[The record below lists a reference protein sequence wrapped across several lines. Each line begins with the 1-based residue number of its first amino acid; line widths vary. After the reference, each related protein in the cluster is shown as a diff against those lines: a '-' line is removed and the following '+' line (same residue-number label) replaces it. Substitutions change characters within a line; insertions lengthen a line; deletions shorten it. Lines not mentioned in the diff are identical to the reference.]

1 MKKKTKNKYTV
12 EYLLNKIIAWFK
24 RKPPT
29 FNKKNLKVLHTAKFK
44 TETRAL
50 KFLDIII
57 YAFVLTSVSQM
68 AVVFGKGEVG
78 LIALIKAFGFA
89 MAEIFF
95 CRATG
100 RAIAAKRKAGF
111 LWFCL
116 TVILLLSV
124 GFNLIYDW
132 YLLQYGAPFD
142 KGLINTDFVVLFLAI
157 GGSGM
162 TGLIILGLSVMR
174 NHQEIIVEQTLTV
187 LTSYT
192 KDFKSKSSAAE
203 RQAKYRAKKKLEL
216 KRVGLA

>member
-12 EYLLNKIIAWFK
+12 EYLLNKIVAWFK

-29 FNKKNLKVLHTAKFK
+29 FNKKNLKAFHTAKFK

-50 KFLDIII
+50 KIIDIITYI
-57 YAFVLTSVSQM
+57 FVLTNIQQL
-68 AVVFGKGEVG
+68 ATVFGKGEIG
-78 LIALIKAFGFA
+78 LVAFCKGLGFA
-89 MAEIFF
+89 MAEIFL

-100 RAIAAKRKAGF
+100 RALAAKRKSGF

-116 TVILLLSV
+116 TLILILTV

-142 KGLINTDFVVLFLAI
+142 KGLINIDFVVLFLAI

-174 NHQEIIVEQTLTV
+174 NHQEIIVQQTLATLV
-187 LTSYT
+187 DYD
-192 KDFKSKSSAAE
+192 KGFKKKSSAAE
-203 RQAKYRAKKKLEL
+203 RQAAYRARKKAEL
-216 KRVGLA
+216 KRAGLG